1 MQILLINP
9 AFSYIGKDTFP
20 LGLGYLAAIALRHGA
35 SITIVDENLKDK
47 IPLDQL
53 NRFDLIGLTVTT
65 PAFSRTKEIVAQI
78 KLRKAPSSLI
88 IAGGHHPT
96 FRPEE
101 VLSAGVDVV
110 VRGEADLSFSLFL
123 TALSHHREWSGIPGL
138 SFFKNDNTMTLQH
151 NPLPPLIQNLDSIP
165 FPARQLFRYSQYPQI
180 SLITSRGC
188 PYQCSYCAAAAF
200 WQHITRFRSV
210 SNVLQELDAL
220 LELYP
225 YQVLKFQDSVF
236 TVNRKRTCDLLQA
249 FIDRQYS
256 FRWICETRGDALDA
270 EVLELMKQAGCKEIM
285 LGLESGA
292 QTVLEQNKRQMIVDQ
307 LIKISQTV
315 RKREIGLRASIIFGL
330 PGETKETVEA
340 TIAMLRAIRPSV
352 IFLNLATIYPG
363 CSLERYERKIANHP
377 ETWFRHFGGHGA
389 GGQLMVPEGMNLRQ
403 YRKLAMY
410 LQQEIN
416 QLNTVN
422 WPQNR

>member
-1 MQILLINP
+1 
-9 AFSYIGKDTFP
+9 
-20 LGLGYLAAIALRHGA
+20 
-35 SITIVDENLKDK
+35 
-47 IPLDQL
+47 
-53 NRFDLIGLTVTT
+53 
-65 PAFSRTKEIVAQI
+65 
-78 KLRKAPSSLI
+78 
-88 IAGGHHPT
+88 
-96 FRPEE
+96 
-101 VLSAGVDVV
+101 
-110 VRGEADLSFSLFL
+110 
-123 TALSHHREWSGIPGL
+123 
-138 SFFKNDNTMTLQH
+138 
-151 NPLPPLIQNLDSIP
+151 
-165 FPARQLFRYSQYPQI
+165 
-180 SLITSRGC
+180 
-188 PYQCSYCAAAAF
+188 
-200 WQHITRFRSV
+200 
-210 SNVLQELDAL
+210 
-220 LELYP
+220 
-225 YQVLKFQDSVF
+225 
-236 TVNRKRTCDLLQA
+236 
-249 FIDRQYS
+249 
-256 FRWICETRGDALDA
+256 
-270 EVLELMKQAGCKEIM
+270 MKQAGFKEIM